1 MFVVRTLVGKAI
13 GRSLTGLSLLGFF
26 QGLCHDQARGGLQFL
41 EGDAGFEPWKTQF
54 FFAFSI
60 CKVNPLA
67 TLAALTFKNS
77 RFFAFF
83 FGPRCS
89 FVGSAAFFFWKT

>member
-1 MFVVRTLVGKAI
+1 MFFCCSKFAGPVVI
-13 GRSLTGLSLLGFF
+13 S
-26 QGLCHDQARGGLQFL
+26 
-41 EGDAGFEPWKTQF
+41 GFEPWKTQG

-60 CKVNPLA
+60 CKVNPLG

-83 FGPRCS
+83 FGPRSS
-89 FVGSAAFFFWKT
+89 FVGSVAFFFWKT